1 MRRVCSSLLAVY
13 SCLILLRSLAHTFAG
28 STDWQGHQGCI
39 TVVKLVLIT
48 IHPQPLRS
56 YTGEHWVWILSS
68 ISSSAPALFTNTLS
82 LTKSLPGWGDSPR
95 SPPLQKKYGGHF
107 VWCWL
112 NEWWVQLRL
121 YDCPYTK
128 KTPPYAAERQFLL
141 GAWPSFFRGHYSSC
155 SWIYIKATDR
165 IQQNSWK

>member
-1 MRRVCSSLLAVY
+1 MFISISCLQLSHFAEISGPYIRWQHRLAGPSGVYYCGQTSLNYNTSTTPEELYWRTSSLDTVLHLFLSTCTVY
-13 SCLILLRSLAHTFAG
+13 KHF
-28 STDWQGHQGCI
+28 
-39 TVVKLVLIT
+39 
-48 IHPQPLRS
+48 
-56 YTGEHWVWILSS
+56 
-68 ISSSAPALFTNTLS
+68 LS

-112 NEWWVQLRL
+112 NEWWVQLCL

-128 KTPPYAAERQFLL
+128 KNPPYAAERQLLL